1 MPVGSPYP
9 ASEKVRLPRQGLYA
23 NRVALEK
30 VIALSLRLDMNAKF
44 RVDDVAD
51 RKRTLPRSML
61 KRAGGGLIERFVGT
75 RMSSRMFVSMAVIID
90 LECPR

>member
-1 MPVGSPYP
+1 MPVGSPYA

-23 NRVALEK
+23 NLVALEK
-30 VIALSLRLDMNAKF
+30 VIAFSLRLEMNAKF
-44 RVDDVAD
+44 RINDVAY
-51 RKRTLPRSML
+51 RERTLPRGIL